1 VSWVEVWIL
10 AWKGGGGGTEGGNGH
25 GGKALMKISF
35 GRNDTMQRFYEIGY
49 TAAFYTLDI
58 KYTYT

>member
-1 VSWVEVWIL
+1 MDFGLER
-10 AWKGGGGGTEGGNGH
+10 GGGGTEGGNGH